1 MDAVWLINIMNNLK
15 RLKRKLSLRKTKTK
29 KWAQGKNV
37 PWKEVK
43 YTGDGIYNMSDA
55 DFNINT
61 YFKFR

>member
-1 MDAVWLINIMNNLK
+1 MNNLK